1 MPLAWLVLA
10 GGSALVLL
18 PLSWALGQGVRGQ
31 DVSARIQLVTLSV
44 SALLAAPLLS
54 VVLRVLKSATHHRP
68 LGAAT
73 FALVAA
79 LVIVGC
85 LALVGRLAAHA
96 GPQGSAK
103 AQRPARFALIALAVV
118 GGLGTLLAALPLLSA
133 GVIDALL
140 LVGVATVLA
149 ARGWP
154 APRGLLPKLGLG
166 VVLLL
171 VVASGA
177 LSRSDA
183 VLQQLQAQ
191 APVSLGWV
199 WVW

>member
-1 MPLAWLVLA
+1 MPLAWLILA

-18 PLSWALGQGVRGQ
+18 PFSWALAQGLRGQ
-31 DVSARIQLVTLSV
+31 DVSARIQLVTLGVSV
-44 SALLAAPLLS
+44 LLAAPLLN

-73 FALVAA
+73 FALIAA
-79 LVIVGC
+79 LVLIGC
-85 LALVGRLAAHA
+85 LALVGRLAAYA
-96 GPQGSAK
+96 GPQASAR
-103 AQRPARFALIALAVV
+103 AQRPARLALIALALV

-133 GVIDALL
+133 GVIDGLL
-140 LVGVATVLA
+140 LVGVATALT
-149 ARGWP
+149 ARGLP
-154 APRGLLPKLGLG
+154 APRGMLPKLGLG

-171 VVASGA
+171 VVTSGA

-191 APVSLGWV
+191 APVSLGWL
-199 WVW
+199 WAW